1 MEISPT
7 GCSPTTET
15 AMIEALGYEFF
26 RNALLAGF
34 LASVICG
41 IIGSYVVVKHMISVA
56 GGLSHAAFGG
66 IGLGFLLGID
76 PLAGALIFTLVIAV
90 LIWILIERSHQHID
104 TLIGAFW
111 SGGMAF
117 GILCLSFKSGYT
129 PDLFSYLFGNILLVS
144 PEHLL
149 MISLLGMLIV
159 VIVTLLYP
167 AFLAVSFDQEYAM
180 ISGLPTRALHL
191 LLLIMIAGSVVVLIQ
206 MVGIILVIALLTL
219 PAAIARPFSRTLGI
233 MMVLSTVVGI
243 IITINGIFLSW
254 MFDLPSGSTIILIGV
269 TGYLL
274 TTGIK
279 KGIGS

>member
-1 MEISPT
+1 
-7 GCSPTTET
+7 
-15 AMIEALGYEFF
+15 
-26 RNALLAGF
+26 
-34 LASVICG
+34 
-41 IIGSYVVVKHMISVA
+41 
-56 GGLSHAAFGG
+56 
-66 IGLGFLLGID
+66 
-76 PLAGALIFTLVIAV
+76 
-90 LIWILIERSHQHID
+90 
-104 TLIGAFW
+104 
-111 SGGMAF
+111 
-117 GILCLSFKSGYT
+117 
-129 PDLFSYLFGNILLVS
+129 
-144 PEHLL
+144 